1 MNLIFFASSTF
12 SPICFLSSSSSLSL
26 SIARFSPRR
35 AAGSGVRRP
44 ARSVAGDGV
53 RRPLRRGAVR
63 EAERSLAGDAERA
76 VAGDATRG
84 TAAGGRRVRRVW
96 RGREDLAPKPRG
108 RTASVDSV
116 GDSKPSHTTHD
127 ELSASC
133 RSTSRCRHLARRRHH
148 AVRSEITSLIA
159 KNWI

>member
-1 MNLIFFASSTF
+1 MNLIFFASST
-12 SPICFLSSSSSLSL
+12 LSLRFASCARPRLSL
-26 SIARFSPRR
+26 SMARFSPRR
-35 AAGSGVRRP
+35 AAGKRRAAAGA
-44 ARSVAGDGV
+44 ARY
-53 RRPLRRGAVR
+53 RR
-63 EAERSLAGDAERA
+63 RSAAWLGMLSA

-127 ELSASC
+127 QLSASR
-133 RSTSRCRHLARRRHH
+133 RSTSRCHRLVRVRRRHH